1 MVAPAGAVSRI
12 TRPAVLGPVH
22 GAVSLRHQMTF
33 QSFCLLR
40 QDEARVRAQR
50 LVFWLQQ
57 RRIVRERHATHW
69 RLWQVMEDTSPYRS
83 VA

>member
-1 MVAPAGAVSRI
+1 
-12 TRPAVLGPVH
+12 
-22 GAVSLRHQMTF
+22 MTF